1 MILAGDLFRKQAV
14 DHVTRG
20 RMDGSVVLAV
30 PLSVRLLGLLAAL
43 IVAGV
48 TIFAATASYSRRE
61 TAPGWLTP
69 DQGVLR
75 AAAVQGGRI
84 EALFVQEGDLV
95 AAGQPLARL
104 ALDAELDD
112 GDAGTR
118 ILAALQLQAGAAR
131 QAAVAEIARIEGD
144 AERRR
149 ASLEG
154 LQRERRGVSEQ
165 INLQREEIALA
176 QGQIDRAETLAS
188 RGFLSERELDD
199 RRQRLLAA
207 RQSLALLERTRAGLD
222 RQISD
227 AEAAIQSAPLE
238 IEEARA
244 RASAAAASLD
254 ERLTQQSLRTAYVVV
269 ASAPARVAALPARPG
284 QTLAAGAPVAVLVP
298 EGGHLVAELYLPT
311 RAVGFIEPGQEVRLR
326 VEAFPH
332 QRFGTVSA
340 RVTAVSRT
348 VLAPSEAAIPGLAL
362 QEPVFRVE
370 AALDHELIEAY
381 GQALPLQPGLM
392 VSADIVIDRRNLIE
406 WLFDPLFAA
415 GRRG

>member
-1 MILAGDLFRKQAV
+1 MAGDLFRKQAV

-20 RMDGSVVLAV
+20 RLDGSVVLAV

-48 TIFAATASYSRRE
+48 TLFAATASYARRE

-75 AAAVQGGRI
+75 AAVVQGGRV
-84 EALFVQEGDLV
+84 EALLVQEGDLV

-104 ALDAELDD
+104 AIDAELED

-118 ILAALQLQAGAAR
+118 ILAALESQAVAAR
-131 QAAVAEIARIEGD
+131 QAAEAEIARIERE

-149 ASLEG
+149 ASLDG
-154 LQRERRGVSEQ
+154 LQRERRGVTEQ
-165 INLQREEIALA
+165 ISLQREEIALA
-176 QGQIDRAETLAS
+176 QGQIDRAETLAA

-207 RQSLALLERTRAGLD
+207 RQSMALLERTRAGLE
-222 RQISD
+222 RQMSD

-244 RASAAAASLD
+244 RASATAASLD

-284 QTLAAGAPVAVLVP
+284 QTLTAGAPVAVLVP

-348 VLAPSEAAIPGLAL
+348 VLAPSEAAIPGLAI

>member
-1 MILAGDLFRKQAV
+1 MTLAGDLFRKQAV

-20 RMDGSVVLAV
+20 RLDGSVVLAV

-84 EALFVQEGDLV
+84 EALLVQEGDLV

-104 ALDAELDD
+104 AIDAELDD
-112 GDAGTR
+112 GDAGSR
-118 ILAALQLQAGAAR
+118 ILAALESQAAAAR
-131 QAAVAEIARIEGD
+131 QAAEAEIARIERE
-144 AERRR
+144 AERRG
-149 ASLEG
+149 AALDG
-154 LQRERRGVSEQ
+154 LQRERRGVAEQ
-165 INLQREEIALA
+165 ISLQREEIALA
-176 QGQIDRAETLAS
+176 QGQIDRAETLAE

-199 RRQRLLAA
+199 RRQRLLSA

-222 RQISD
+222 RQMSD
-227 AEAAIQSAPLE
+227 TEAAIQSAPLE
-238 IEEARA
+238 IQEARA

-284 QTLAAGAPVAVLVP
+284 QTLAPGAPVAVLVP

-381 GQALPLQPGLM
+381 GQSLPLQPGLM

>member
-1 MILAGDLFRKQAV
+1 MTLAGDLFRQQAV
-14 DHVTRG
+14 EHVTRG
-20 RMDGSVVLAV
+20 RLDGSVVLAV
-30 PLSVRLLGLLAAL
+30 PLSVRLLAILAGLV
-43 IVAGV
+43 VAGV
-48 TIFAATASYSRRE
+48 VIFAANASYSRRE

-84 EALFVQEGDLV
+84 EALLVQEGDLV
-95 AAGQPLARL
+95 SAGQPLARL

-112 GDAGTR
+112 GDAGAR
-118 ILAALQLQAGAAR
+118 ILAALEAQAGAAR
-131 QAAVAEIARIEGD
+131 QAAQAEMARIERE

-149 ASLEG
+149 AALEG
-154 LQRERRGVSEQ
+154 LQRERQGVIEQ
-165 INLQREEIALA
+165 ISLQREEIALA
-176 QGQIDRAETLAS
+176 QGQIDRAETLAE

-199 RRQRLLAA
+199 RRQRLLSA

-222 RQISD
+222 RQMSD
-227 AEAAIQSAPLE
+227 TEAAIQSAPLE

-244 RASAAAASLD
+244 RALTASASLD
-254 ERLTQQSLRTAYVVV
+254 ERLTQQSLRTAYVVA
-269 ASAPARVAALPARPG
+269 ASAPARVAALPGRPG
-284 QTLAAGAPVAVLVP
+284 QTLAPGAPVAVLVP

-311 RAVGFIEPGQEVRLR
+311 RAVGFIEPGQEVSLR

-370 AALDHELIEAY
+370 AALDRELIEAY
-381 GQALPLQPGLM
+381 GQSLPLQPGLM

>member
-1 MILAGDLFRKQAV
+1 MAGDLFRKQAV

-20 RMDGSVVLAV
+20 RLDGSVVLAV

-48 TIFAATASYSRRE
+48 TLFAATASYARRE

-84 EALFVQEGDLV
+84 EALLVQEGDLV

-104 ALDAELDD
+104 AIDAELED
-112 GDAGTR
+112 GDAGSR
-118 ILAALQLQAGAAR
+118 ILAALESQAAAAR
-131 QAAVAEIARIEGD
+131 QAAEAEIARIERE

-149 ASLEG
+149 TSLDG
-154 LQRERRGVSEQ
+154 LQRERRGVTEQ
-165 INLQREEIALA
+165 ISLQREEIALA
-176 QGQIDRAETLAS
+176 QGQIDRAETLAA

-207 RQSLALLERTRAGLD
+207 RQSMALLERTRAGLD

-238 IEEARA
+238 IQEARA

-254 ERLTQQSLRTAYVVV
+254 ERLTQQSLRTAYVV
-269 ASAPARVAALPARPG
+269 AAPGPARVAALPGRPG
-284 QTLAAGAPVAVLVP
+284 QTLAPGAPVAVLVP

-348 VLAPSEAAIPGLAL
+348 VLAPSEAAIPGLAI

-370 AALDHELIEAY
+370 AALDRELIEAY
-381 GQALPLQPGLM
+381 GQALLLQPGLM